1 MKRITKIKW
10 LKFSVIISFMVIC
23 LYAIAQDEP
32 AGHTTWFGLRYWDE
46 GDHPGADSVN
56 QNLIDI
62 DLHLHNRDKRID
74 SLKSAYSSMFNFP
87 AGTWK
92 KYDSTVF
99 DNDTMKF
106 KTGVVPLLSANN
118 SFSGN
123 NTFTSGELKYDASGP
138 GGTVLNFIYDNDL
151 GGVFIKKNNSTT
163 LLEFNEADGLY
174 WQFKYPITVNGNV
187 DITGNYMVNGVPI
200 SSGGG
205 DAYLTNRQTFTKR
218 NIFSDTLKADG
229 LSLIDNARITSNLN
243 VTGDVISDL
252 NFLKGSS
259 TSIGTISTDS
269 LALITNNTKRIVI
282 NKNGYTNFTDTVQMS
297 DYVQINGNLNVASN
311 IVSIGNITSD
321 SIAGIGYFLTSL
333 NATNMTSGT
342 LPDSRLSSNI
352 PRKDT
357 RDSFTKKVTIDTL
370 TVGKKIDVSNATLKG
385 FNRRHD
391 VVDED
396 YTILSTDQV
405 VALSSI
411 FTSKTFT
418 LPAASSLES
427 GAEIVVLDQSGS
439 LSSTIRLYVAPNGS
453 DAINGDNKDTLTT
466 PYASRRYITDGSS
479 KWTYDGGVPQKG
491 KVNIFAKVITFL
503 LAPIFSTLVDLPYGV
518 TTTTSTVSGTAT
530 HSGYTFLGDSTNSM
544 QFKSCMVK
552 GKIGANTNSTY
563 TFALPTHLLGNGFK
577 RILSFQTIIRND
589 STGVASAQKIIAP
602 NSYFGSLVYYSTVD
616 SGAVKII
623 LPVTSNLIN
632 DSTFTLIWYR
642 SGGTSNE

>member
-10 LKFSVIISFMVIC
+10 LKLSVIIGVLFIC

-74 SLKSAYSSMFNFP
+74 SLKGAYTNMFNFP

-118 SFSGN
+118 NFSGDN
-123 NTFTSGELKYDASGP
+123 SFNSGEVKFDASGP
-138 GGTVLNFIYDNDL
+138 GGTNLNFIYDNDL

-163 LLEFNEADGLY
+163 LLEFNETDGLY
-174 WQFKYPITVNGNV
+174 WQFKYPVTVNGNV

-218 NIFSDTLKADG
+218 NVFSDTLKADG

-269 LALITNNTKRIVI
+269 LAFITNNTKRIVI

-297 DYVQINGNLNVASN
+297 DYVQVNGNLNVGSN
-311 IVSIGNITSD
+311 IVATGNITAD
-321 SIAGIGYFLTSL
+321 SIAGIGKFITSI
-333 NATNMTSGT
+333 NAGNLSSGT
-342 LPDSRLSSNI
+342 ILQSRLSDSVYKLSNL
-352 PRKDT
+352 DT
-357 RDSFTKKVTIDTL
+357 TRF
-370 TVGKKIDVSNATLKG
+370 
-385 FNRRHD
+385 
-391 VVDED
+391 
-396 YTILSTDQV
+396 
-405 VALSSI
+405 
-411 FTSKTFT
+411 
-418 LPAASSLES
+418 
-427 GAEIVVLDQSGS
+427 LDQSDTS
-439 LSSTIRLYVAPNGS
+439 KFFRV
-453 DAINGDNKDTLTT
+453 GDIFT
-466 PYASRRYITDGSS
+466 PIYE
-479 KWTYDGGVPQKG
+479 V
-491 KVNIFAKVITFL
+491 VNSIVTFAAAVTFTVS
-503 LAPIFSTLVDLPYGV
+503 PIFSAVVNFPYGI
-518 TTTTSTVSGTAT
+518 TTTTITASSTAT
-530 HSGYTFLGDSTNSM
+530 FNGFTKLGENGTYVKEKTW
-544 QFKSCMVK
+544 QFPLDTVNRTYSRSLGFDWRNFK
-552 GKIGANTNSTY
+552 GFISTY
-563 TFALPTHLLGNGFK
+563 VKHDSGQYFDKKVYNLGYNSSANVSVGLALY
-577 RILSFQTIIRND
+577 ID
-589 STGVASAQKIIAP
+589 SLNVNYYFP
-602 NSYFGSLVYYSTVD
+602 NSWGLV
-616 SGAVKII
+616 
-623 LPVTSNLIN
+623 N
-632 DSTFTLIWYR
+632 DTMYITARY
-642 SGGTSNE
+642 TNTY